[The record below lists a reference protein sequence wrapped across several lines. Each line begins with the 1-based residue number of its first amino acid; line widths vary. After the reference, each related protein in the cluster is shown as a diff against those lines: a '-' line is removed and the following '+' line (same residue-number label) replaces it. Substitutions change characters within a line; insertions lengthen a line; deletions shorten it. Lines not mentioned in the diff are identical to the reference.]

1 MNAVLS
7 DHTAVIDGRALRFE
21 KGETL
26 LDCIDRHLGRGH
38 VPTLCDA
45 PQLKPYGA
53 CRICSVEIAT
63 TPEGPRRVV
72 AACHTPVAD
81 GMHVFTESA
90 KIRRLRRNLIEL
102 VLTDHPLDCLTCE
115 VNGNCELQTV
125 AGKVGVRDVRYPP
138 GANHLHQPKD
148 RSHVFMTSDLS
159 KCINCSRCVR
169 ACDEVQG
176 QFVLA
181 MHGRG
186 FDARIIKGLDQN
198 FADSPCVSCGACAQA
213 CPTSAISDVFESKSI
228 EATRKTRTI
237 CTYCG
242 VGCNLIVATKGDE
255 VLSIQAAADGPVN
268 PAHACLKGRYAFR
281 FYNHPE
287 RLRSPMVR
295 RDGQLE
301 NVSWDGAYDFIFE
314 NLQRIRAAH
323 GPQAIG
329 GISSARCTNE
339 ENYLMQKFIRAV
351 IGCNNIDSCARV
363 CHSPT
368 AYGMQRSFGT
378 GAATNAFDDIDH
390 TSCIMVIGANPTEAH
405 PVTGARIR
413 QRVMKGVPL
422 IVIDPRKIELSS
434 YAKYHLQ
441 LRPGTNLA
449 LLNGM
454 ARYILDAG
462 LINPGFINDRCEEW
476 ETFEAGLRA
485 VDLDEMERVTG
496 VERQLV
502 RAAALEYAGADA
514 AMCFHGLG
522 VTEHEQGAKTVMA
535 IANLAMMTGN
545 LGRPGVGV
553 NPLRG
558 QNNVQGAADMGC
570 QPQLGA
576 GYLDVLDP
584 EVRKFHGALYGA
596 ELSAEPGLKI
606 PEMLDAAI
614 AGNFKALWI
623 VGEDLVHSNPDS
635 AQVMRAMAALDFLVV
650 QDLFLTKTAEFA
662 AVVLPAASFLEKS
675 GTFTNAERR
684 VQRVMPAIPPL
695 AGTRPDSQILC
706 GIMRRFGY
714 PQDDGTPEDLL
725 AEIARA
731 VPFFQGA
738 TWDGLGDHGKQ
749 WPIHADGSDSPILHV
764 DRFTRGRGKF
774 HFFPW
779 QESVEVTTHGGDF
792 PFVLTTG
799 RLLEQY
805 NCGTM
810 TRRSGNTRIVG
821 EDQLAI
827 HPHDAELKQ
836 IRSGDR
842 VRVKSA
848 RAEVALT
855 ARVTD
860 EVNPGVL
867 YTTFHFPETLVNG
880 LLGQGHDAET
890 RCPEYK
896 VVAVDVEPVNGR
908 AESPAISPTL
918 RR

>member
-1 MNAVLS
+1 MNAILS
-7 DHTAVIDGRALRFE
+7 DHTAIIDGRALGFE
-21 KGETL
+21 DGETL
-26 LDCIDRHLGRGH
+26 LACIDRHLGRGH

-53 CRICSVEIAT
+53 CRVCSVEIAT
-63 TPEGPRRVV
+63 TPDGPRRVV
-72 AACHTPVAD
+72 AACHTPVA
-81 GMHVFTESA
+81 GGVHVFTESP
-90 KIRRLRRNLIEL
+90 KIRRLRRNIIEL

-125 AGKVGVRDVRYPP
+125 AGKVGVRDVRYPA
-138 GANHLHQPKD
+138 GTNHLHMVKD
-148 RSHVFMTSDLS
+148 LSHVFMTSDLS

-176 QFVLA
+176 QFVLS

-186 FDARIIKGLDQN
+186 FDARIIKGLDQD

-242 VGCNLIVATKGDE
+242 VGCNLIVASKGAE

-287 RLRSPMVR
+287 RLRAPMVR
-295 RDGQLE
+295 RNGRLE
-301 NVSWDGAYDFIFE
+301 NVSWDEAYDTIFE

-323 GPQAIG
+323 GPQTIG

-339 ENYLMQKFIRAV
+339 ENYLMQKFMRAV

-378 GAATNAFDDIDH
+378 GAATNRFEDIDQ
-390 TSCIMVIGANPTEAH
+390 TSCIMIIGANPTEAH
-405 PVTGARIR
+405 PVTGARIK

-422 IVIDPRKIELSS
+422 IVIDPRKIELSP

-454 ARYILDAG
+454 ARFILDAG
-462 LINPGFINDRCEEW
+462 LLKPAFITDRCEQW
-476 ETFEAGLRA
+476 ETFEAALRS

-496 VERQLV
+496 VDRQLV
-502 RAAALEYAGADA
+502 RAAALEYAEADA

-535 IANLAMMTGN
+535 ISNLAMMTGN

-570 QPQLGA
+570 QPQQGA
-576 GYLDVLDP
+576 GYLNILDP
-584 EVRKFHGALYGA
+584 EVRKFHGALYGV
-596 ELSAEPGLKI
+596 ELSGEPGMKI
-606 PEMLDAAI
+606 PEMLDASI
-614 AGNFKALWI
+614 AGELKALWL
-623 VGEDLVHSNPDS
+623 VGEDLVQSNPDS
-635 AQVMRAMAALDFLVV
+635 GQVKRAMAALDFLVV

-662 AVVLPAASFLEKS
+662 SVILPAASFLEKS

-684 VQRVMPAIPPL
+684 VQRVMPAIQPL
-695 AGTRPDSQILC
+695 LDTRPDSRILC
-706 GIMRRFGY
+706 EIMRRFGY
-714 PQDDGTPEDLL
+714 PQDDCTPEGLL
-725 AEIARA
+725 TEIARA

-749 WPIHADGSDSPILHV
+749 WPILADGTDSPILHV
-764 DRFTRGRGKF
+764 DRFTRGLGKF

-779 QESVEVTTHGGDF
+779 QESVEITSHSGDF

-810 TRRSGNTRIVG
+810 TRRSGNNRIVG
-821 EDQLAI
+821 EDQLSI
-827 HPHDAELKQ
+827 HPHDAEIKH
-836 IRSGDR
+836 IHTGDR

-848 RAEVALT
+848 RSEVVLT

-860 EVNPGVL
+860 EVKPGVL

-880 LLGQGHDAET
+880 LLGQGHDVET
-890 RCPEYK
+890 KCPEYK
-896 VVAVDVEPVNGR
+896 VVAVDVASASTG
-908 AESPAISPTL
+908 
-918 RR
+918 